1 MPCTIKG
8 LNLNPKELA
17 IVEGVANGNDK
28 KAAIIAAYLK
38 EDANFIEFASKDS
51 KWRGSIENTP
61 HNTCVRLLNEYYK
74 KQHPSVVNFRR
85 SRIGT
90 ELNGFSSVHAK
101 YIAYRH
107 TAGIISALYYDL
119 AKNKDVN
126 RKDRADIL
134 RRCGTTIRSK
144 FVTEYINPLINSE
157 EFKSNPTGKK
167 YIEKINDLRRKA
179 NQYKAIKDKENFENT
194 IKELYTIYG
203 NIAAK
208 YGDIKTKNYGNL
220 VNKLLENKEAFYE
233 EVINN
238 SSITF
243 LTKTFKDVSDIIN
256 AEKANNEEDINFVD
270 EENDGI
276 DEMMKSH
283 IEDLTSRGSY
293 LNTVSQRLKLYFETI
308 PNLESAES
316 KTLDLNNELGVET
329 PIGYNKA
336 ISAIYSFCTFTSPK
350 SLIEEIKNVAN
361 NISHYAGLIK
371 LAEDMEND
379 IVFRNYVFGQLANPK
394 VNKTIIS
401 ISESGI
407 EFSNSN
413 ATADPITA
421 IFYQYY
427 NAIKGTIR
435 TNYPSQDL
443 ENIQELYDYINLA
456 KKEETGSNA
465 QNDILLNL
473 HNKFLN
479 IYLKYFPNAEVSAI
493 DKYINDGNKIDNY
506 TKFISIFDGFLNE
519 AKKSKDKYE
528 QEILRNNKN
537 LADYYNR
544 KKYAIEAG
552 IGFDEE
558 RPVFKIDDTIFGDA
572 FINSLY
578 SISNSLVKYSVVKV
592 DLNSRNAD
600 GNLGADFIGNSWI
613 TNLFKQINFSTEE
626 DLNAGLNKLREFV
639 SLNDQYKYNPILF
652 DQYDERGR
660 KISRGLFDINE
671 QGETFVNSYAR
682 QLLDYTLFNGIK
694 DYVADKSALYSTM
707 SKTDYLISQ
716 LISYTTDDK
725 IADINKGWYFMRTP
739 SDAPKNFII
748 KAPKHS
754 ISGLFN
760 EKSVNKK
767 HPIFRI
773 FYNYVLGELEQG
785 FKQLTKVGTIDNN
798 GIFTPK
804 DNTDGLFEYYHY
816 RGSIIKNGKLTGN
829 VFQFNRLFPVNGFNP
844 AEILSNEEAGVPFL
858 YGGKFMNTIY
868 SPDGANGYTLNLD
881 DGSKQTIENIVE
893 EWLIN
898 YSKEIEKRIS
908 QYTEAIGDR
917 YNIDQIKEFAINYTI
932 NTIAFDNIFEGD
944 SKFYKSYQDFLK
956 RAKEVQAQGKAYTG
970 YDLLDDYNGGLKT
983 IDQLSIPRKGIST
996 DNITIPI
1003 RNGFKAI
1010 TINNTV
1016 RGSNR
1021 YVAIKKELINI
1032 FEKEY
1037 GNKELTDKE
1046 RKNIEDRA
1054 EFIARG
1060 YKEGIITN
1068 DAQSYITFEEFI
1080 RRRVAD
1086 GTYYE
1091 YADLI
1096 TQLLDPN
1103 IDVKDIDLDRIN
1115 AKIQVQKN
1123 FYFDHAYD
1131 ATTETYYPRQIK
1143 NAEFVLIPKLLPKD
1157 SSLYQLYELMTEY
1170 GIDQVNTKETD
1181 KAAKKDVLTFWDN
1194 EGNVTEDNLTVFKNK
1209 LNEGNVIGTYYYRYL
1224 YKQQDVPQH
1233 MVDASNKVAVQLFK
1247 KIIDNTTEETAKYV
1261 NTLFKAY
1268 CKNIEDSFNELLNN
1282 LDLKV
1287 DKNGNIVNK
1296 NNSGDLID
1304 FNSFYKRA
1312 QEEAKRLNLD
1322 SNFLDYVTPDPV
1334 THIPRMPNFMNYASI
1349 KLQSIAQSIFN
1360 NSITR
1365 QKLPGWHAAQITNVG
1380 FNKKL
1385 EYHPANENGS
1395 GNEAYIQVMLP
1406 RWSKLLPKNLTKEQ
1420 LDYISKEGLDL
1431 HLGYR
1436 MPTEGKQSIAVLK
1449 VVGFLDDSQGSTIV
1463 VPDEWVSQTGS
1474 DFDIDSVYGICY
1486 EMYFDPNDALIHKIK
1501 YNNGNSDKDIQYR
1514 YNIYKAIKNSKIT
1527 LNKFKKL
1534 SIEDQ
1539 NTREARNNLILDSI
1553 INIFKSQSAKEENY
1567 SQSNFRA
1574 LVEAKDNVDKLR
1586 KYYEE
1591 LIESS
1596 NAVINRSAYNI
1607 FDQLDSMEDAMS
1619 GARLKAASVN
1629 RDTFVSVCNYTKTK
1643 LSKKHSITIKYPNN
1657 ETYNFNE
1664 IKKSWPNA
1672 KLSKDDK
1679 YIIVEHDSIGNTVNN
1694 KNIVG
1699 QLLTTYGSQTT
1710 AHILDAIKSG
1720 TVYNENEYTFGV
1732 FKTLLDIG
1740 SDYTTAI
1747 AFLQQPAITEIVN
1760 AYFKTNSIFTNIGNK
1775 SPIKIAIAEL
1785 AKKHNIKINGKEIT
1799 DFTSTNDIFGE
1810 LDKLYGKKFKNRFG
1824 IDLNIDYLHLI
1835 NNVNVNLSQEDL
1847 LNRFSVKDDFLFD
1860 LYIIIQFN
1868 KLKITSNNIEK
1879 ILQVTKPDKFGT
1891 KQTIR
1896 STRKILEDAKNYT
1909 DIENYIGNTLLVNN
1923 KTFIDALYPNIEYE
1937 NINVSDSIYP
1947 YLAAFMQYAT
1957 IPSIKINSKLFTM
1970 ENKEISNIINNI
1982 EYRLGITF
1990 SDDQYHDLTQYMI
2003 SYLYKLT
2010 PILTTP
2016 ITLNEMGKFITD
2028 TEYGKELANKN
2039 IDYWKSEEAR
2049 INGYTY
2055 YETTKFDTVDINNP
2069 TQEEINNFAK
2079 LTPVQKVL
2087 YIKEHFS
2094 EDPGIFK
2101 YIDVNTYNQ
2110 RNVREK
2116 GYTGQSLYFHDN
2128 IENIEDLINQSKLDS
2143 FSKHPYIKLAMLDVV
2158 KYAFIVDGF
2167 KFKRNSVVKIISNDF
2182 LLKPIQYNGTN
2193 IISTIIDNF
2202 ATLFNFKEFNIEG
2215 SNIYNIT
2222 ERFIRSHSAIVKNIF
2237 LNKNSNYNNFFKHDN
2252 IIHIPYTSDGISFI
2266 EQFNIDYWNYV
2277 EQEFNNQNIKYIR
2290 ITRKINKK
2298 NITTLYKI
2306 LYKKTGLYL
2315 APLNLL
2321 DSNETNEY
2329 SINPTNNK
2337 FKRLEYYIGIIDA
2350 AAASA
2355 ESDVNIII
2363 SQEDGPASAENK
2375 AKYTIKRFIQPKI
2388 NDVLNNRNYFTE
2400 NLSSTDPNGFIN
2412 KLINKFKENPDK
2424 VLIADNN
2431 KIINFALPN
2440 IGSATIQTING
2451 EDYYIKKVKPSN
2463 NLKLYFKTKQ
2473 DKYYNKLNE
2482 QEKNIADT
2490 VGQYSLIVPNIYEVS
2505 QYFSPVEENIE
2516 DIAPFAIT
2524 DIIGNSYETIDSSKL
2539 TTVEEISLKI
2549 INDINRQGINGN
2561 EVAEK
2566 VAELL
2571 KESDID
2577 RYSAVSIKN
2586 HTREIY
2592 SRAAGFYKTVS
2603 NMLNKEI
2610 NNFIQDEN
2618 GEWLSIDNP
2627 KVIDIIKN
2635 KPGELDRYVRTL
2647 LNARSFG
2654 TSLSGLFEFDI
2665 ASVDKVISDQ
2675 IQSIRNSINSIR
2687 NNPKIVSA
2695 MKLIMDNYFGKE
2707 VSTNPLIRNNI
2718 ISIRTQ
2724 YSDADIFDSLFSSVS
2739 ELSNSEV
2746 QVIVKF
2752 IGGIINGANLVD
2764 APKARQEFL
2773 RKYDEIMKMPGKF
2786 VWSDIVKNGK
2796 FITSY
2801 TQKFITDRDQ
2811 LRDAVREAKEK
2822 HGRFSVE
2829 YYKARLNRDKW
2840 YTNNV
2845 NMEVIPEYYITKNKL
2860 DESILKT
2867 APELFVRY
2875 KEIMTTIYEMTPGE
2889 DSELSIEQQQE
2900 KIALINEINFMTS
2913 SLNKDY
2919 SPKSDEEIVKANAL
2933 KDYIDKIKKL
2943 NGEYFEYS
2951 PIAGFDEDLK
2961 YYLDIIKKY
2970 DENNP
2975 NEVLE
2980 EKLKDENYRNAFNW
2994 INLNTRKTINKELKD
3009 KIDWAFKQFKDNAD
3023 RQSEIATILDSH
3035 PEYKDKLGIIDGRKF
3050 TKEQKQIIKDAAL
3063 KKYGYDY
3070 ESSLSNETLIK
3081 EIPANLPILSSR
3093 FYTEIRSND
3102 EGKRSP
3108 ERIETISKINDILQ
3122 HAVDRNGEISTKLLF
3137 NLPKERIEEL
3147 ANLYDVL
3154 RDIRKNRP
3162 DDDSLAERFKDRV
3175 NFRVNRKAFNRELSY
3190 ALLNLKG
3197 TANYDLW
3204 ERIFC
3209 AIGKNGEVIIKNK
3222 KIVPNSDLFG
3232 YYEPKSQDYIDH
3244 NKTIAKKIISDNV
3257 DYITTEYYERS
3268 RNEAIANDNFEEW
3281 FEENHVFN
3289 PYTRKYEPLRI
3300 WTTLDVKN
3308 NLDKYDPN
3316 YYDAIGSN
3324 RTRYVK
3330 EEYKNKNY
3338 KPYSVNYNGS
3348 EKYNNKV
3355 NLSSKE
3361 VAMIELL
3368 QSTLNEY
3375 ATTNPMKRF
3384 IDRGYLPRRRKDDIT
3399 TQSLAK
3405 DLIGL
3410 TGYTINTPSERR
3422 YEDDVDYAHDREVDF
3437 PMLQLLKAKGYKKR
3451 IIPRTKLSTESQESY
3466 NEYLADIKKQ
3476 NKEIDE
3482 NNEKL
3487 DNAILDDNW
3496 KEVFQEYITKAIDY
3510 NARQRAKYYIYLLLD
3525 ELKSND
3531 AYKTS
3536 YFSGKLK
3543 RDNANSTDIETKYQ
3557 TEKQTRTIELI
3568 NNFYNRVVLGEFKK
3582 GSKLDRYA
3590 NLMQNITSA
3599 KYMIFNVTGGI
3610 GNVLTGWTNIA
3621 GEVFAKEFFDNS
3633 TWNKAQARYFGALPA
3648 IIANLYSPKALNLT
3662 DGIIKLLR
3670 VVDIDNMLELKGI
3683 ESATDRIRKIR
3694 DSLYGLQSSGEHY
3707 MQNTVMLAMLES
3719 HRVIKDNNGNWYI
3732 GSFANFTRDLEIQTM
3747 CDLVK
3752 DDPELLASYRLF
3764 IDNIR
3769 SDANEAKSYAEF
3781 SKDINAEF
3789 IKAHC
3794 SKAFANEYI
3803 KNRDANLKFAKKEFE
3818 KFDTLASQFELVDG
3832 IARIKPDSVITKDM
3846 FGRFRDKVINVNNK
3860 IHGIYDKIGAAK
3872 IEAEWYGGL
3881 VMQYKKHLY
3890 PGILKRWRVRGY
3902 YNEMRES
3909 IERGSYID
3917 LISFLAHEFK
3927 DDIKNAKAKG
3937 GTTTDIVLHSIQ
3949 NIFKSFIDTF
3959 INFRFN
3965 YKMLP
3970 DWQQHNLRRILG
3982 DSIAIASAILMAI
3995 VLHLATDDDD
4005 EEVINSTW
4013 YNLILYQADR
4023 WATESRAYTPWG
4035 FVAEAKT
4042 LYSSP
4047 IAALSGPKDLFK
4059 AMSFI
4064 IDAMIDPEFDPVY
4077 DRGLYKGQNKFTILL
4092 ERNIPLLRVI
4102 RRLQNLDKNNQFYR
4116 LSDNNLPMDIATNV
4130 ANWIED

>member
-17 IVEGVANGNDK
+17 IVEGIANGNDK

-144 FVTEYINPLINSE
+144 FITEYINPLINSE
-157 EFKSNPTGKK
+157 EFKSNSTGKK

-179 NQYKAIKDKENFENT
+179 NQYKAIKDKENFENI

-243 LTKTFKDVSDIIN
+243 LTKTFKNVSDIIN

-329 PIGYNKA
+329 SIGYNKA

-435 TNYPSQDL
+435 TNYPAQDL

-544 KKYAIEAG
+544 KKYTIEAG

-600 GNLGADFIGNSWI
+600 GNLGADFIRNSWI

-626 DLNAGLNKLREFV
+626 DLNAGLNKLKEFV

-671 QGETFVNSYAR
+671 QGETFVNSYAK
-682 QLLDYTLFNGIK
+682 QLLDYTLFNGVK
-694 DYVADKSALYSTM
+694 DYIVDKSALYSTM

-868 SPDGANGYTLNLD
+868 SPDGANGYILNLD

-970 YDLLDDYNGGLKT
+970 YDLLDDYNGELKT

-1021 YVAIKKELINI
+1021 YIAIKKELINI

-1037 GNKELTDKE
+1037 GNKELTEEDK
-1046 RKNIEDRA
+1046 RNINERA
-1054 EFIARG
+1054 EYIAKG
-1060 YKEGIITN
+1060 YKEDIITN

-1170 GIDQVNTKETD
+1170 GIDQINTKETS
-1181 KAAKKDVLTFWDN
+1181 KAAKKNVLTFWDN
-1194 EGNVTEDNLTVFKNK
+1194 EGNVTENNLKAFKDSISK
-1209 LNEGNVIGTYYYRYL
+1209 GNVIETYYYRYL

-1233 MVDASNKVAVQLFK
+1233 MVDAENRAGIQLFK
-1247 KIIDNTTEETAKYV
+1247 KIIDNATENTKPIINKLINAYV
-1261 NTLFKAY
+1261 
-1268 CKNIEDSFNELLNN
+1268 KNIKDSFYTLIDNMGWTIDE
-1282 LDLKV
+1282 
-1287 DKNGNIVNK
+1287 NGNIVNK
-1296 NNSGDLID
+1296 NDNEGLLD
-1304 FNSFYKRA
+1304 FNKFYIRA

-1322 SNFLDYVTPDPV
+1322 SNFLDYVTPDPI

-1365 QKLPGWHAAQITNVG
+1365 QKLPGWHAAQVTNIG

-1406 RWSKLLPKNLTKEQ
+1406 RWSKLLPKNLTQEQ
-1420 LDYISKEGLDL
+1420 LDQISKEGLDL

-1436 MPTEGKQSIAVLK
+1436 IPTEGKQSIAVLK
-1449 VVGFLDDSQGSTIV
+1449 VVGFLDDSQGSTII
-1463 VPDEWVSQTGS
+1463 VPDEWVAQTGS
-1474 DFDIDSVYGICY
+1474 DFDVDSVYGICY
-1486 EMYFDPNDALIHKIK
+1486 EMYRNPNTGYLYKIK
-1501 YNNGNSDKDIQYR
+1501 YNDGVTKKDINYR
-1514 YNIYKAIKNSKIT
+1514 YKIYRSIKDSKIT
-1527 LNKFKKL
+1527 LKKFKKL

-1539 NTREARNNLILDSI
+1539 NTREARNNLILDCI
-1553 INIFKSQSAKEENY
+1553 IEIFKNKDSKEENY
-1567 SQSNFRA
+1567 SQSNFKDIDD
-1574 LVEAKDNVDKLR
+1574 AKSKIDKLR
-1586 KYYEE
+1586 E
-1591 LIESS
+1591 
-1596 NAVINRSAYNI
+1596 YNDSLSDNNNSVGI
-1607 FDQLDSMEDAMS
+1607 KSPYNPFDQMDFMENAIS

-1629 RDTFVSVCNYTKTK
+1629 RDTFNSLCNY
-1643 LSKKHSITIKYPNN
+1643 SK
-1657 ETYNFNE
+1657 
-1664 IKKSWPNA
+1664 A
-1672 KLSKDDK
+1672 KLSKSHEIIIKYPVSEYNFDVIKSAYPDAKLSEDKK
-1679 YIIVEHDSIGNTVNN
+1679 YIIVTHNRIGNSKNN
-1694 KNIVG
+1694 KNVLGKI
-1699 QLLTTYGSQTT
+1699 LTVYSSETT

-1720 TVYNENEYTFGV
+1720 TVFNENEYTFGV
-1732 FKTLLDIG
+1732 FKTLIDIG
-1740 SDYTTAI
+1740 SDYETAI
-1747 AFLQQPAITEIVN
+1747 AFLQQPAVTKIVN
-1760 AYFKTNSIFTNIGNK
+1760 NYFKTKSIFVNAGNK
-1775 SPIKIAIAEL
+1775 NPINIAILEL
-1785 AKKHNIKINGKEIT
+1785 AKARNIKINNKDIT
-1799 DFTSTNDIFGE
+1799 ENTSINDIIGE
-1810 LDKLYGKKFKNRFG
+1810 LNKLYGKKFEQRFG
-1824 IDLNIDYLHLI
+1824 IELSNNFLYLRDNVTVTLNKEELI
-1835 NNVNVNLSQEDL
+1835 NRFNVKNDL
-1847 LNRFSVKDDFLFD
+1847 LFD
-1860 LYIIIQFN
+1860 LYIILQFN
-1868 KLKITSNNIEK
+1868 KLKLTANNIEK
-1879 ILQVTKPDKFGT
+1879 ILQVSKPDRFGA

-1937 NINVSDSIYP
+1937 NINVSDSVYP

-2143 FSKHPYIKLAMLDVV
+2143 FSKHPYIKLTMLDVV
-2158 KYAFIVDGF
+2158 KYAFIIDGF

-2222 ERFIRSHSAIVKNIF
+2222 ERFIRSHSTIVKNIF

-2252 IIHIPYTSDGISFI
+2252 IIHIPYTSDGINFI
-2266 EQFNIDYWNYV
+2266 EQFNIDYWNDV

-2337 FKRLEYYIGIIDA
+2337 FKRLEYYLGIIDA
-2350 AAASA
+2350 AAST

-2388 NDVLNNRNYFTE
+2388 NDVLNNKNYFIE
-2400 NLSSTDPNGFIN
+2400 NLSNTDPNGFIN
-2412 KLINKFKENPDK
+2412 KLINKFKENQDK

-2431 KIINFALPN
+2431 KTINFALPN

-2505 QYFSPVEENIE
+2505 QYFSPVEGNIE

-2524 DIIGNSYETIDSSKL
+2524 DIIGDSYETIDSSKL

-2627 KVIDIIKN
+2627 KVIDIIKD

-2675 IQSIRNSINSIR
+2675 IQSIRNSINNIR

-2764 APKARQEFL
+2764 VPKARQEFL
-2773 RKYDEIMKMPGKF
+2773 RKYDEIMKMSGKF
-2786 VWSDIVKNGK
+2786 VWNDIVKNGK

-2801 TQKFITDRDQ
+2801 TQKFITDKDQ

-2840 YTNNV
+2840 YADNV
-2845 NMEVIPEYYITKNKL
+2845 NMEVVPEYYIAKNKL

-2994 INLNTRKTINKELKD
+2994 INLNARKTINKELKD

-3050 TKEQKQIIKDAAL
+3050 TKEQKQVIKDAAL

-3162 DDDSLAERFKDRV
+3162 DDDSLAERFKDKV

-3244 NKTIAKKIISDNV
+3244 NKTLAKKIISDNV

-3281 FEENHVFN
+3281 FNENHIFN

-3451 IIPRTKLSTESQESY
+3451 IIPRTKLSTESQENY
-3466 NEYLADIKKQ
+3466 NKYLEDIKKQ

-3670 VVDIDNMLELKGI
+3670 VVDIDNMLELKGV

-3803 KNRDANLKFAKKEFE
+3803 KNRDANLKSAKKEFE

-4035 FVAEAKT
+4035 FVTEAKT

-4059 AMSFI
+4059 AMSLI

>member
-126 RKDRADIL
+126 RKDRANIL

-144 FVTEYINPLINSE
+144 FVTEYINPLINSD
-157 EFKSNPTGKK
+157 EFKNNSTGKK

-233 EVINN
+233 EVVNN
-238 SSITF
+238 SNITF
-243 LTKTFKDVSDIIN
+243 LTKAFKDVSDIIN
-256 AEKANNEEDINFVD
+256 AEKANNEEDISFVD

-350 SLIEEIKNVAN
+350 SLIEEIRNVAN

-435 TNYPSQDL
+435 TNYPAQDL

-639 SLNDQYKYNPILF
+639 SLSDQYKYNPILF

-671 QGETFVNSYAR
+671 QGETFVNTYAR

-694 DYVADKSALYSTM
+694 DYVTDKSALYSTM

-932 NTIAFDNIFEGD
+932 NTIAFDDIFEGD

-1021 YVAIKKELINI
+1021 YVAIKKELISI

-1060 YKEGIITN
+1060 YKEDIITN

-1143 NAEFVLIPKLLPKD
+1143 NAEFVLISKLLPKD

-1194 EGNVTEDNLTVFKNK
+1194 EGNVTEDNLTVFKDK

-1247 KIIDNTTEETAKYV
+1247 KIIDNTTEETTKYV

-1282 LDLKV
+1282 LDLKI

-1360 NSITR
+1360 NSITK

-1380 FNKKL
+1380 FSKKL

-1395 GNEAYIQVMLP
+1395 GNEAYIEVMLP

-1420 LDYISKEGLDL
+1420 LDHISKEGLDL

-1436 MPTEGKQSIAVLK
+1436 MPTEGKQSIAILK

-1463 VPDEWVSQTGS
+1463 VPDEWVPQTGS
-1474 DFDIDSVYGICY
+1474 DFDVDSVYGICY
-1486 EMYFDPNDALIHKIK
+1486 EMYFDPEDALIHKIK

-1514 YNIYKAIKNSKIT
+1514 YNIYKAIKNPNISLKQ
-1527 LNKFKKL
+1527 FKKL

-1539 NTREARNNLILDSI
+1539 NTREARNNLILDCI

-1629 RDTFVSVCNYTKTK
+1629 RDTFVSICNYAKTK
-1643 LSKKHSITIKYPNN
+1643 LSKNHIITIKYPNN
-1657 ETYNFNE
+1657 EIYNFDE
-1664 IKKSWPNA
+1664 IKKAWPNA
-1672 KLSKDDK
+1672 KLSEDNK

-1710 AHILDAIKSG
+1710 SHILDAIKSG

-1747 AFLQQPAITEIVN
+1747 AFLQQPAVTEIVN

-1785 AKKHNIKINGKEIT
+1785 AKKHNIKINSKEIT

-1824 IDLNIDYLHLI
+1824 IDLNIDYLYLI

-1847 LNRFSVKDDFLFD
+1847 LNRFSVKNDFLFD

-1879 ILQVTKPDKFGT
+1879 ILQVTKPDKFGA

-1937 NINVSDSIYP
+1937 NINVSDSAYP

-2087 YIKEHFS
+2087 YIKEYFS

-2215 SNIYNIT
+2215 SSIYNIT
-2222 ERFIRSHSAIVKNIF
+2222 ERFIRSHSTIVKNIF

-2252 IIHIPYTSDGISFI
+2252 IIHIPYTSDGINFI
-2266 EQFNIDYWNYV
+2266 EQFNIDYWNDV

-2329 SINPTNNK
+2329 SINPNNNK
-2337 FKRLEYYIGIIDA
+2337 FKRLEYYLGIIDA
-2350 AAASA
+2350 AAST

-2388 NDVLNNRNYFTE
+2388 NDVLNNRNYLTE

-2524 DIIGNSYETIDSSKL
+2524 DIIGDSYETIDSSKL

-2627 KVIDIIKN
+2627 KVIDIIKD

-2786 VWSDIVKNGK
+2786 VWGDIVKNGK
-2796 FITSY
+2796 FITPY

-2811 LRDAVREAKEK
+2811 LRDAVREAKDK
-2822 HGRFSVE
+2822 YGRFSIE

-2840 YTNNV
+2840 YADNV
-2845 NMEVIPEYYITKNKL
+2845 NMEVVPEYYIAKNKL

-2994 INLNTRKTINKELKD
+2994 INLNARKTINKELKD

-3023 RQSEIATILDSH
+3023 RQSEIATILNDH

-3244 NKTIAKKIISDNV
+3244 NKTLAKKIISDNV

-3268 RNEAIANDNFEEW
+3268 RNEAIANNNFEEW

-3330 EEYKNKNY
+3330 EEYKNKDY

-3410 TGYTINTPSERR
+3410 TGYTINIPSERR

-3466 NEYLADIKKQ
+3466 NEYLANIKKQ

-3794 SKAFANEYI
+3794 SKSFANEYI
-3803 KNRDANLKFAKKEFE
+3803 KNRDANLKSAKKEFE

-4059 AMSFI
+4059 AMSLI

-4077 DRGLYKGQNKFTILL
+4077 DRGLYKGQNKFTVLL

>member
-134 RRCGTTIRSK
+134 RRCSTTIRSK
-144 FVTEYINPLINSE
+144 FVTEYINPLINSD
-157 EFKSNPTGKK
+157 EFKNNSTGKK

-243 LTKTFKDVSDIIN
+243 LTKAFKDVSDIIN
-256 AEKANNEEDINFVD
+256 AEKANNEEDISFVD

-316 KTLDLNNELGVET
+316 KTLDLNNELGVEI

-350 SLIEEIKNVAN
+350 SLIEEIRNVAN

-435 TNYPSQDL
+435 TNYPAQDL

-479 IYLKYFPNAEVSAI
+479 IYLKYFPNVEVSAI

-639 SLNDQYKYNPILF
+639 SLSDQYKYNPILF

-671 QGETFVNSYAR
+671 QGETFVNTYAR

-694 DYVADKSALYSTM
+694 DYVTDKSALYSTM

-804 DNTDGLFEYYHY
+804 DNTYGLFEYYHY

-1046 RKNIEDRA
+1046 KKNIEDRA

-1080 RRRVAD
+1080 RRRVTD

-1194 EGNVTEDNLTVFKNK
+1194 EGNVTEDNLTVFKDK

-1287 DKNGNIVNK
+1287 DKNRNIVNK

-1360 NSITR
+1360 NSITK

-1380 FNKKL
+1380 FSKKL

-1395 GNEAYIQVMLP
+1395 GNEAYIEVMLP

-1420 LDYISKEGLDL
+1420 LDHISKEGLDL

-1436 MPTEGKQSIAVLK
+1436 MPTEGKQSIAILK

-1463 VPDEWVSQTGS
+1463 VPDEWVPQTGS
-1474 DFDIDSVYGICY
+1474 DFDVDSVYGICY
-1486 EMYFDPNDALIHKIK
+1486 EMYFDPEDALIHKIE
-1501 YNNGNSDKDIQYR
+1501 YNDGNTDEDIKYR
-1514 YNIYKAIKNSKIT
+1514 YKIYKAIKNPNISLKQ
-1527 LNKFKKL
+1527 FKKL

-1539 NTREARNNLILDSI
+1539 NTREARNNLILDCI

-1574 LVEAKDNVDKLR
+1574 LEDAKNNIDKLHEH
-1586 KYYEE
+1586 YEE

-1596 NAVINRSAYNI
+1596 DAVVSRSTYNL
-1607 FDQLDSMEDAMS
+1607 FDQLDSMENAMS

-1629 RDTFVSVCNYTKTK
+1629 RDTFVSICNYAKTK
-1643 LSKKHSITIKYPNN
+1643 LSKNHIITIKYPNN
-1657 ETYNFNE
+1657 EIYNFDE
-1664 IKKSWPNA
+1664 IKKAWPNA
-1672 KLSKDDK
+1672 KLSEDNK

-1740 SDYTTAI
+1740 SDYITAI
-1747 AFLQQPAITEIVN
+1747 AFLQQPAVTEIVN

-1775 SPIKIAIAEL
+1775 SPIKVAITEL
-1785 AKKHNIKINGKEIT
+1785 AKKYNIKVDGKEIT
-1799 DFTSTNDIFGE
+1799 DFTSTNDILGE
-1810 LDKLYGKKFKNRFG
+1810 LTKLYGKEFKNRFG
-1824 IDLNIDYLHLI
+1824 IDLNIDYLHLT

-1879 ILQVTKPDKFGT
+1879 ILQVTKPDKFGA

-1896 STRKILEDAKNYT
+1896 STRRILQDAKKYT
-1909 DIENYIGNTLLVNN
+1909 SNRDLVGSTLYVKD
-1923 KTFIDALYPNIEYE
+1923 KTFVDALYPNIIDE
-1937 NINVSDSIYP
+1937 NINIENSVYP
-1947 YLAAFMQYAT
+1947 YLAAFM
-1957 IPSIKINSKLFTM
+1957 
-1970 ENKEISNIINNI
+1970 
-1982 EYRLGITF
+1982 
-1990 SDDQYHDLTQYMI
+1990 
-2003 SYLYKLT
+2003 
-2010 PILTTP
+2010 
-2016 ITLNEMGKFITD
+2016 
-2028 TEYGKELANKN
+2028 
-2039 IDYWKSEEAR
+2039 
-2049 INGYTY
+2049 
-2055 YETTKFDTVDINNP
+2055 
-2069 TQEEINNFAK
+2069 
-2079 LTPVQKVL
+2079 
-2087 YIKEHFS
+2087 
-2094 EDPGIFK
+2094 
-2101 YIDVNTYNQ
+2101 
-2110 RNVREK
+2110 
-2116 GYTGQSLYFHDN
+2116 
-2128 IENIEDLINQSKLDS
+2128 
-2143 FSKHPYIKLAMLDVV
+2143 
-2158 KYAFIVDGF
+2158 
-2167 KFKRNSVVKIISNDF
+2167 
-2182 LLKPIQYNGTN
+2182 
-2193 IISTIIDNF
+2193 
-2202 ATLFNFKEFNIEG
+2202 
-2215 SNIYNIT
+2215 
-2222 ERFIRSHSAIVKNIF
+2222 
-2237 LNKNSNYNNFFKHDN
+2237 
-2252 IIHIPYTSDGISFI
+2252 
-2266 EQFNIDYWNYV
+2266 
-2277 EQEFNNQNIKYIR
+2277 
-2290 ITRKINKK
+2290 
-2298 NITTLYKI
+2298 
-2306 LYKKTGLYL
+2306 
-2315 APLNLL
+2315 
-2321 DSNETNEY
+2321 
-2329 SINPTNNK
+2329 
-2337 FKRLEYYIGIIDA
+2337 
-2350 AAASA
+2350 
-2355 ESDVNIII
+2355 
-2363 SQEDGPASAENK
+2363 
-2375 AKYTIKRFIQPKI
+2375 
-2388 NDVLNNRNYFTE
+2388 
-2400 NLSSTDPNGFIN
+2400 
-2412 KLINKFKENPDK
+2412 
-2424 VLIADNN
+2424 
-2431 KIINFALPN
+2431 
-2440 IGSATIQTING
+2440 
-2451 EDYYIKKVKPSN
+2451 
-2463 NLKLYFKTKQ
+2463 
-2473 DKYYNKLNE
+2473 
-2482 QEKNIADT
+2482 
-2490 VGQYSLIVPNIYEVS
+2490 
-2505 QYFSPVEENIE
+2505 
-2516 DIAPFAIT
+2516 
-2524 DIIGNSYETIDSSKL
+2524 
-2539 TTVEEISLKI
+2539 
-2549 INDINRQGINGN
+2549 
-2561 EVAEK
+2561 
-2566 VAELL
+2566 
-2571 KESDID
+2571 
-2577 RYSAVSIKN
+2577 
-2586 HTREIY
+2586 
-2592 SRAAGFYKTVS
+2592 
-2603 NMLNKEI
+2603 
-2610 NNFIQDEN
+2610 
-2618 GEWLSIDNP
+2618 
-2627 KVIDIIKN
+2627 
-2635 KPGELDRYVRTL
+2635 
-2647 LNARSFG
+2647 
-2654 TSLSGLFEFDI
+2654 
-2665 ASVDKVISDQ
+2665 
-2675 IQSIRNSINSIR
+2675 
-2687 NNPKIVSA
+2687 
-2695 MKLIMDNYFGKE
+2695 
-2707 VSTNPLIRNNI
+2707 
-2718 ISIRTQ
+2718 
-2724 YSDADIFDSLFSSVS
+2724 
-2739 ELSNSEV
+2739 
-2746 QVIVKF
+2746 
-2752 IGGIINGANLVD
+2752 
-2764 APKARQEFL
+2764 
-2773 RKYDEIMKMPGKF
+2773 
-2786 VWSDIVKNGK
+2786 
-2796 FITSY
+2796 
-2801 TQKFITDRDQ
+2801 
-2811 LRDAVREAKEK
+2811 
-2822 HGRFSVE
+2822 
-2829 YYKARLNRDKW
+2829 
-2840 YTNNV
+2840 
-2845 NMEVIPEYYITKNKL
+2845 
-2860 DESILKT
+2860 
-2867 APELFVRY
+2867 
-2875 KEIMTTIYEMTPGE
+2875 
-2889 DSELSIEQQQE
+2889 
-2900 KIALINEINFMTS
+2900 
-2913 SLNKDY
+2913 
-2919 SPKSDEEIVKANAL
+2919 
-2933 KDYIDKIKKL
+2933 
-2943 NGEYFEYS
+2943 
-2951 PIAGFDEDLK
+2951 
-2961 YYLDIIKKY
+2961 
-2970 DENNP
+2970 
-2975 NEVLE
+2975 
-2980 EKLKDENYRNAFNW
+2980 
-2994 INLNTRKTINKELKD
+2994 
-3009 KIDWAFKQFKDNAD
+3009 
-3023 RQSEIATILDSH
+3023 
-3035 PEYKDKLGIIDGRKF
+3035 
-3050 TKEQKQIIKDAAL
+3050 
-3063 KKYGYDY
+3063 
-3070 ESSLSNETLIK
+3070 
-3081 EIPANLPILSSR
+3081 
-3093 FYTEIRSND
+3093 
-3102 EGKRSP
+3102 
-3108 ERIETISKINDILQ
+3108 
-3122 HAVDRNGEISTKLLF
+3122 
-3137 NLPKERIEEL
+3137 
-3147 ANLYDVL
+3147 
-3154 RDIRKNRP
+3154 
-3162 DDDSLAERFKDRV
+3162 
-3175 NFRVNRKAFNRELSY
+3175 
-3190 ALLNLKG
+3190 
-3197 TANYDLW
+3197 
-3204 ERIFC
+3204 
-3209 AIGKNGEVIIKNK
+3209 
-3222 KIVPNSDLFG
+3222 
-3232 YYEPKSQDYIDH
+3232 
-3244 NKTIAKKIISDNV
+3244 
-3257 DYITTEYYERS
+3257 
-3268 RNEAIANDNFEEW
+3268 
-3281 FEENHVFN
+3281 
-3289 PYTRKYEPLRI
+3289 
-3300 WTTLDVKN
+3300 
-3308 NLDKYDPN
+3308 
-3316 YYDAIGSN
+3316 
-3324 RTRYVK
+3324 
-3330 EEYKNKNY
+3330 
-3338 KPYSVNYNGS
+3338 
-3348 EKYNNKV
+3348 
-3355 NLSSKE
+3355 
-3361 VAMIELL
+3361 
-3368 QSTLNEY
+3368 
-3375 ATTNPMKRF
+3375 
-3384 IDRGYLPRRRKDDIT
+3384 
-3399 TQSLAK
+3399 
-3405 DLIGL
+3405 
-3410 TGYTINTPSERR
+3410 
-3422 YEDDVDYAHDREVDF
+3422 
-3437 PMLQLLKAKGYKKR
+3437 
-3451 IIPRTKLSTESQESY
+3451 
-3466 NEYLADIKKQ
+3466 
-3476 NKEIDE
+3476 
-3482 NNEKL
+3482 
-3487 DNAILDDNW
+3487 
-3496 KEVFQEYITKAIDY
+3496 
-3510 NARQRAKYYIYLLLD
+3510 
-3525 ELKSND
+3525 
-3531 AYKTS
+3531 
-3536 YFSGKLK
+3536 
-3543 RDNANSTDIETKYQ
+3543 
-3557 TEKQTRTIELI
+3557 
-3568 NNFYNRVVLGEFKK
+3568 
-3582 GSKLDRYA
+3582 
-3590 NLMQNITSA
+3590 
-3599 KYMIFNVTGGI
+3599 
-3610 GNVLTGWTNIA
+3610 
-3621 GEVFAKEFFDNS
+3621 
-3633 TWNKAQARYFGALPA
+3633 
-3648 IIANLYSPKALNLT
+3648 
-3662 DGIIKLLR
+3662 
-3670 VVDIDNMLELKGI
+3670 
-3683 ESATDRIRKIR
+3683 
-3694 DSLYGLQSSGEHY
+3694 
-3707 MQNTVMLAMLES
+3707 
-3719 HRVIKDNNGNWYI
+3719 
-3732 GSFANFTRDLEIQTM
+3732 
-3747 CDLVK
+3747 
-3752 DDPELLASYRLF
+3752 
-3764 IDNIR
+3764 
-3769 SDANEAKSYAEF
+3769 
-3781 SKDINAEF
+3781 
-3789 IKAHC
+3789 
-3794 SKAFANEYI
+3794 
-3803 KNRDANLKFAKKEFE
+3803 
-3818 KFDTLASQFELVDG
+3818 
-3832 IARIKPDSVITKDM
+3832 
-3846 FGRFRDKVINVNNK
+3846 
-3860 IHGIYDKIGAAK
+3860 
-3872 IEAEWYGGL
+3872 
-3881 VMQYKKHLY
+3881 
-3890 PGILKRWRVRGY
+3890 
-3902 YNEMRES
+3902 
-3909 IERGSYID
+3909 
-3917 LISFLAHEFK
+3917 
-3927 DDIKNAKAKG
+3927 
-3937 GTTTDIVLHSIQ
+3937 
-3949 NIFKSFIDTF
+3949 
-3959 INFRFN
+3959 
-3965 YKMLP
+3965 
-3970 DWQQHNLRRILG
+3970 
-3982 DSIAIASAILMAI
+3982 
-3995 VLHLATDDDD
+3995 
-4005 EEVINSTW
+4005 
-4013 YNLILYQADR
+4013 
-4023 WATESRAYTPWG
+4023 
-4035 FVAEAKT
+4035 
-4042 LYSSP
+4042 
-4047 IAALSGPKDLFK
+4047 
-4059 AMSFI
+4059 
-4064 IDAMIDPEFDPVY
+4064 
-4077 DRGLYKGQNKFTILL
+4077 
-4092 ERNIPLLRVI
+4092 
-4102 RRLQNLDKNNQFYR
+4102 
-4116 LSDNNLPMDIATNV
+4116 
-4130 ANWIED
+4130 